1 MGGWEG
7 VWRCDDLE
15 EEEMQFL
22 CTATGVFVFGK
33 GGKYVRG
40 PRERTRGKER
50 ERRES
55 RENDGGKYD
64 LGKESYGGF

>member
-22 CTATGVFVFGK
+22 CTATGVFVF
-33 GGKYVRG
+33 
-40 PRERTRGKER
+40 
-50 ERRES
+50 
-55 RENDGGKYD
+55 
-64 LGKESYGGF
+64 